1 VIITGIAAIFGAA
14 GGAPLTTVFYVL
26 SGWLLFNVVF
36 AVAMY
41 FRPIRKPAVGPA
53 DSSETRSDVRPQL
66 SKAGDDLID
75 AAASAPDSQKK
86 IARPAI
92 LSRVLFF
99 GFWLNDHRHSA

>member
-1 VIITGIAAIFGAA
+1 VIVARIAAIFGAA
-14 GGAPLTTVFYVL
+14 GGAPLTTVFYAL

-41 FRPIRKPAVGPA
+41 FRPTRKPAIGPA

-66 SKAGDDLID
+66 SKAGDGLVD
-75 AAASAPDSQKK
+75 AAADAQKK

>member
-1 VIITGIAAIFGAA
+1 
-14 GGAPLTTVFYVL
+14 LTTIFYVL

-36 AVAMY
+36 AVGMY
-41 FRPIRKPAVGPA
+41 FRPTRKPALGPA
-53 DSSETRSDVRPQL
+53 DRSEMCSDVRPQL
-66 SKAGDDLID
+66 SKAGDGLVD
-75 AAASAPDSQKK
+75 AAAEQSAPDSQKG